1 MRHSSQPASEIPKW
15 SRAILG
21 FALSFSPAIAL
32 GQSPPSPAAAPATL
46 AGDAQVEA
54 SYRDQLLRAQ
64 ELARAGRRSE
74 ALALFQAAY
83 ALKQEPGL
91 LLEIARLQ
99 HGLGLGA
106 EAIDHYRRYLIAD
119 PAAPAAF
126 REEAARD
133 IAQINALLSG
143 APLGAGPHDTALAP
157 PTSLATPLPPGSP
170 PPPVGLNEPVVLRRT
185 HHNGMIA
192 AGWSL
197 LSIGYA
203 AAFATG
209 LSMGLLWGGDC
220 YSSGPY
226 SCSTPNSA
234 AGWTLLIPVV
244 GPVISSIVAP
254 ATSRQAVT
262 YGLVWDLPWLLT
274 DLPMQLVGLG
284 LIIQGYKTPQHYLS
298 RKRLSQLMVRP
309 YSNPG
314 GAGLVASGRF

>member
-1 MRHSSQPASEIPKW
+1 MRHSSQPKSEIPKW

-32 GQSPPSPAAAPATL
+32 GQSPPSPTAPPATL

-64 ELARAGRRSE
+64 ELARQGRRSE

-83 ALKQEPGL
+83 VLKQEPGL

-126 REEAARD
+126 REEAARA

-143 APLGAGPHDTALAP
+143 STPVASPNGTATATSLSAP
-157 PTSLATPLPPGSP
+157 PPAGSP
-170 PPPVGLNEPVVLRRT
+170 PPPVGLSEPVVLRRT

-220 YSSGPY
+220 YSSGAY
-226 SCSTPNSA
+226 GCSTPNSA

>member
-1 MRHSSQPASEIPKW
+1 MRYSSQPANEIPKW
-15 SRAILG
+15 SRAILWC
-21 FALSFSPAIAL
+21 ALSFSPALAL
-32 GQSPPSPAAAPATL
+32 GQSAPGPAGPPTTV

-83 ALKQEPGL
+83 VLKQEPGL

-106 EAIDHYRRYLIAD
+106 EAIEHYRRYLIAD

-126 REEAARD
+126 RDEAAQA
-133 IAQINALLSG
+133 IAQISALLSG
-143 APLGAGPHDTALAP
+143 SPPVVRPHGTAPTTNL
-157 PTSLATPLPPGSP
+157 STPLPPGSP
-170 PPPVGLNEPVVLRRT
+170 PPAVGLNEPVVMRRG

-220 YSSGPY
+220 YSSGAY
-226 SCSTPNSA
+226 GCSNPSSA
-234 AGWTLLIPVV
+234 AGWTLLIPVA

-298 RKRLSQLMVRP
+298 RKQLSQIMVRP